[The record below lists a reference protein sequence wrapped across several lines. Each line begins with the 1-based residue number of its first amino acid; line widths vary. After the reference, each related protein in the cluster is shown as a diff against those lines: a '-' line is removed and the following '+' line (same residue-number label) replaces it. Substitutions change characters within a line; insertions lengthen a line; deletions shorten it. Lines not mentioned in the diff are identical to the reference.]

1 MRSDSRLAAGA
12 RAAWAVGAKTASTP
26 SPRVQGVFTAPLAFR
41 VDRTYAS
48 NSLDFQKKNN
58 VVDCNTLMLLLCRA
72 SPPEESARTVRK
84 WARRG
89 QFRVVSALLS
99 DQYFVFSRPDF
110 TGRKGLVRG
119 VQKWGGNQVPS
130 NQAPGS
136 FFYFLF

>member
-72 SPPEESARTVRK
+72 SPA
-84 WARRG
+84 
-89 QFRVVSALLS
+89 
-99 DQYFVFSRPDF
+99 
-110 TGRKGLVRG
+110 RG
-119 VQKWGGNQVPS
+119 VGEDGAKMGQK
-130 NQAPGS
+130 GS
-136 FFYFLF
+136 ISGRFCSFE